1 MENYDGFGNLEG
13 KVHEGTIS
21 ERVRHLKL
29 HIDLDDGGMNPSP
42 DAPIFTMGYCASNN
56 RNFERFSEYVREYI
70 GIDKKSV
77 REVELDPRTRSLI
90 DYFIEHKDE
99 LKNLPGEIIMVKARG
114 FEKQYGLE
122 LRDEGRRA
130 HDYDQDVVEGFHL
143 TDRLKKSIK
152 GLDKKIVVVTH
163 IGYSKGKEFYEA
175 GVKSALQSQFKKF
188 FFEIGGEDE
197 SSGET
202 R

>member
-1 MENYDGFGNLEG
+1 MENYDDFGNLEE
-13 KVHEGTIS
+13 KVYGEKIS

-29 HIDLDDGGMNPSP
+29 HVDLDDGDIDSLP

-56 RNFERFSEYVREYI
+56 ENFERFTEYVREYI

-77 REVELDPRTRSLI
+77 REVELTPDTPDLA
-90 DYFIEHKDE
+90 DYFIGHKDE

-114 FEKQYGLE
+114 FEKQDRLQLGYG
-122 LRDEGRRA
+122 GRRA
-130 HDYDQDVVEGFHL
+130 HDYDQNVVEGFHFTREL
-143 TDRLKKSIK
+143 IKGIK

-163 IGYSKGKEFYEA
+163 IGYSKGKEFYDA

-188 FFEIGGEDE
+188 FFEIGEEDE
-197 SSGET
+197 SNGQA